1 MKVAYQTDI
10 GHQRKENQ
18 DRVAKFTAPDGTLLV
33 VVTDGIGGSRSG
45 DVAAQI
51 TVDHLGRQF
60 QAASPNSSLEAIR
73 WFAREVQ
80 LINDEILQKSTE
92 NPKCQGMGTT
102 LVAAIIFDQAMVVAN
117 IGDSRGYVL
126 HDNLLTQ
133 VTIDHSLVNELVKH
147 GDITEEEAR
156 NYPQNNIITRAI
168 GVSADARIEV
178 NRFDLGAGDQILL
191 CSDGLSKMITR
202 EQMMGVLESDLSL
215 TEKCSQLIKMANEA
229 GGPDN
234 ITVLIG
240 LAEDQEG

>member
-51 TVDHLGRQF
+51 TVDHLDRQF

-92 NPKCQGMGTT
+92 NPKYQGMGTT

-215 TEKCSQLIKMANEA
+215 TEKCSQLITMANEA

>member
-18 DRVAKFTAPDGTLLV
+18 DRVAKFTAPDGTILV
-33 VVTDGIGGSRSG
+33 VVADGIGGSRSG

-92 NPKCQGMGTT
+92 NPKYQGMGTT

>member
-92 NPKCQGMGTT
+92 NPKYQGMGTT

-168 GVSADARIEV
+168 GVSADARVEV

>member
-33 VVTDGIGGSRSG
+33 VVADGIGGSRSG

-92 NPKCQGMGTT
+92 NPKYQGMGTT

-178 NRFDLGAGDQILL
+178 NCFDLGAGDQILL

-202 EQMMGVLESDLSL
+202 EQMMGVLKSDLSL

>member
-92 NPKCQGMGTT
+92 NPKYQGMGTT

-168 GVSADARIEV
+168 GVSSDARIEV

>member
-33 VVTDGIGGSRSG
+33 VVADGIGGSRSG

-73 WFAREVQ
+73 WFACEVQ

-92 NPKCQGMGTT
+92 NPKYQGMGTT

>member
-92 NPKCQGMGTT
+92 NPEYQGMGTT

>member
-33 VVTDGIGGSRSG
+33 VVADGIGGSRSG

-92 NPKCQGMGTT
+92 NPKYQGMGTT

-133 VTIDHSLVNELVKH
+133 VTIDHSLVNELVKL

>member
-33 VVTDGIGGSRSG
+33 VVADGIGGSRSG

-92 NPKCQGMGTT
+92 NPKYQGMGTT

-168 GVSADARIEV
+168 GVSADVRIEV

>member
-33 VVTDGIGGSRSG
+33 VVADGIGGNRSG

-92 NPKCQGMGTT
+92 NPKYQEMGTT

-156 NYPQNNIITRAI
+156 NYPQNNIITCAI

-202 EQMMGVLESDLSL
+202 EQMMGVLELDLSL

>member
-33 VVTDGIGGSRSG
+33 VVADGIGGSRSG

-92 NPKCQGMGTT
+92 NPKYQGMGTT

-168 GVSADARIEV
+168 GVSADARVEV

-229 GGPDN
+229 GGLDN

>member
-33 VVTDGIGGSRSG
+33 VVADGIGGSRSG

-80 LINDEILQKSTE
+80 LINDKILQKSTE
-92 NPKCQGMGTT
+92 NPKYQGMGTT

-178 NRFDLGAGDQILL
+178 NCFDLGAGDQILL

>member
-33 VVTDGIGGSRSG
+33 VVADGIGGSRSG

-92 NPKCQGMGTT
+92 NPKYLGMGTT

-178 NRFDLGAGDQILL
+178 NCFDLGAGDQILL